1 MKKKSTLN
9 WDIEECFFSSEK
21 DMRRENLK
29 KIVESLIKSELT
41 IEKREKLL

>member
-9 WDIEECFFSSEK
+9 WDIEESFSSSEK